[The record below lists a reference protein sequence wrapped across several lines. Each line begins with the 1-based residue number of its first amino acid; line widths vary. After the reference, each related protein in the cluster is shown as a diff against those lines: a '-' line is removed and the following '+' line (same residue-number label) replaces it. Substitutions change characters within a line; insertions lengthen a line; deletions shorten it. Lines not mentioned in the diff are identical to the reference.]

1 MTSFLAQQPS
11 YLCSPHNFGDR
22 PQVSPTHHEP
32 TSGPDSDNN
41 RYTLLV
47 GWQHT
52 LFLQSFMARI
62 SPDTSD
68 HELIRELKAGNQVA
82 LTVLYDRYGGLVYTV
97 ALNIL
102 KQPTDAEDLT
112 QEIFVTFW
120 KQDKFDPDRSALS
133 TYLGILT
140 RSRALNRLSSHSS
153 RQRSLERLQG
163 LFFSRSSSTP
173 LENASLSERKEILQ
187 RALAQLSDQQRQI
200 LDMNFYQ
207 GLSHSEI
214 SQQLN
219 VPLGTVKTKA
229 RRSLIQLREQLGE
242 AVL

>member
-1 MTSFLAQQPS
+1 
-11 YLCSPHNFGDR
+11 
-22 PQVSPTHHEP
+22 
-32 TSGPDSDNN
+32 
-41 RYTLLV
+41 
-47 GWQHT
+47 
-52 LFLQSFMARI
+52 MARI

-68 HELIRELKAGNQVA
+68 IELIRILRAGNQEA
-82 LTVLYDRYGGLVYTV
+82 LAVLYDRYGGLVYTV

-102 KQPTDAEDLT
+102 KRPTEAEDLT

-120 KQDKFDPDRSALS
+120 KQDKFDPNRAALS
-133 TYLGILT
+133 TYLGILV

-153 RQRSLERLQG
+153 RRRSLERLQR
-163 LFFSRSSSTP
+163 LFFSRSSLTP

-187 RALAQLSDQQRQI
+187 RALAQLSHQQRQI
-200 LDMNFYQ
+200 LEMNFYQ

-214 SQQLN
+214 SRQLN

-229 RRSLIQLREQLGE
+229 RRGLIQLRQQLGE